1 MHLIVCFVTGV
12 MCLIVT
18 VKKNIYIII
27 IIMIA
32 MISAFPS
39 SAYFPW
45 SNQGLVAR

>member
-18 VKKNIYIII
+18 VKKKKIII